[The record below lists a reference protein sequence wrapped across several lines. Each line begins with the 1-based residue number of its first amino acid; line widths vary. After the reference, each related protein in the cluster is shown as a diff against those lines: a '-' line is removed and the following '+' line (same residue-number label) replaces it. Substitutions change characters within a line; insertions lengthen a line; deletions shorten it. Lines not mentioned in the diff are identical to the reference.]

1 MVNVPA
7 FLVVIAVTMIT
18 TTWGVRLA
26 HWMNP
31 VPLKRAFAGFIML
44 MALNMLR
51 KAPRRVSDP
60 DAVGARHS
68 RSRRAARPPRRVGFT
83 RPRARAARP

>member
-1 MVNVPA
+1 MIGVT
-7 FLVVIAVTMIT
+7 LVT

-31 VPLKRAFAGFIML
+31 RPLKLAFAGFIML

-51 KAPRRVSDP
+51 KALE
-60 DAVGARHS
+60 G
-68 RSRRAARPPRRVGFT
+68 
-83 RPRARAARP
+83 

>member
-1 MVNVPA
+1 VIGFLLSGRGAQDLPPFTVGLVNVPA
-7 FLVVIAVTMIT
+7 FLIVIGVTLVT

-31 VPLKRAFAGFIML
+31 RPLKLAFAGFIML

-51 KAPRRVSDP
+51 KALT
-60 DAVGARHS
+60 G
-68 RSRRAARPPRRVGFT
+68 
-83 RPRARAARP
+83 